1 MFWKEAAMSFL
12 MFLSDSIIPILILIV
27 VVYGLCTGCQIYD
40 RFIHGALRGLKIT
53 VNILPTLIGLFVAVG
68 ILRASGF
75 LEWMASLLSP
85 MCSYLHIPPGL
96 LPVALVKLFSS
107 SAATG
112 LALDI
117 FKEQGTDSL
126 PGLGVSIMLSCTESV
141 FYTMSVYFMSVG
153 IRKTRWTLPCALIAT
168 LSGIIASVLLAYALV

>member
-1 MFWKEAAMSFL
+1 MSFL
-12 MFLSDSIIPILILIV
+12 LFLSDAIIPILIFV
-27 VVYGLCTGCQIYD
+27 VVAYGLCTGCSVYD
-40 RFIHGALRGLKIT
+40 SFIHGALRGLKIT

-75 LEWMASLLSP
+75 LDWLAVLLTP
-85 MCSYLHIPPGL
+85 LCTYLQFPSEL

-117 FKEQGTDSL
+117 FKNQGTDSL

-141 FYTMSVYFMSVG
+141 FYTMSVYFMSAG
-153 IRKTRWTLPCALIAT
+153 IRKTRWTLPCALLAT
-168 LSGIIASVLLAYALV
+168 LAGIIASVLLAYALV